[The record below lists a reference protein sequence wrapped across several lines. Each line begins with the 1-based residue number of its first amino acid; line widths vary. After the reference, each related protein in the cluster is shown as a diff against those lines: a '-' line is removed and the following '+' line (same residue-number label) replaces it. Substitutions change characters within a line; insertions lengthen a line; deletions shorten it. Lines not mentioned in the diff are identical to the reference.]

1 MRGFKESNP
10 RILLVRLSAIGDC
23 ILTVPVIHALRKQF
37 PLAHLAW
44 VVDERAAVLLDGL
57 GDLDELLV
65 VPRRWHRSLSTILA
79 VRRALRK
86 RAFDVAIDPQSLTKS
101 GLLSFLSG
109 APTRIAFARPDGREL
124 APLLANT
131 RVEPTRKHLAERTL
145 ELLRPLG
152 VEGAIPEFQL
162 PCFACH
168 EEILDFAD
176 VSTGAKKR
184 YAVVNVGAGWP
195 SKLWTAGGFSEV
207 VRHLGAAHGLS
218 SMIVWHGE
226 EREMAVQIAAQSGG
240 YGHLAPATS
249 LPELATLLREAR
261 LLIACDTG
269 PLHLGVALGTPSV
282 GLYGP
287 TDPARC
293 GPYGFPHR
301 AVQPEGGSPLIGMRR
316 SKGNE
321 LMQKIRAEQVTA
333 ACDGVLADSAARA
346 ESPIASRHIFHLH
359 GRSSAGRCAADRSRQ
374 DYEQLR
380 GVR

>member
-1 MRGFKESNP
+1 MRGFNGSKP

-23 ILTVPVIHALRKQF
+23 ILTVPVIRALRKQF
-37 PLAHLAW
+37 PSAHLAW

-57 GDLDELLV
+57 SDLDELLV
-65 VPRRWHRSLSTILA
+65 VPRRWHRSVSSILA

-86 RAFDVAIDPQSLTKS
+86 RKFDVAIDPQSLTKS

-109 APTRIAFARPDGREL
+109 ATTRIAFARPEGREL

-131 RVEPTRKHLAERTL
+131 RVEPTRKHLVERTL

-152 VEGAIPEFQL
+152 VECAIPEFQL
-162 PCFACH
+162 PRFAGH
-168 EEILDFAD
+168 EEILDFAY
-176 VSTGAKKR
+176 VSTGANKR
-184 YAVVNVGAGWP
+184 YAVVNVGAGWA
-195 SKLWTAGGFSEV
+195 SKLWTAEGFAEV
-207 VRHLGAAHGLS
+207 VRYLGAVHGLS
-218 SMIVWHGE
+218 SMIVWHSE
-226 EREMAVQIAAQSGG
+226 ERELAVQIAAQSGG

-249 LPELATLLREAR
+249 LPELATLLRQAR

-269 PLHLGVALGTPSV
+269 PLHLGAALGTPSV

-287 TDPARC
+287 TNPARC

-301 AVQPEGGSPLIGMRR
+301 AVQAEGAASLIGMRR
-316 SKGNE
+316 SKNNE
-321 LMQKIRAEQVTA
+321 LMQKIRVEQVTA

-346 ESPIASRHIFHLH
+346 DSPNASRQILDSHA
-359 GRSSAGRCAADRSRQ
+359 RSSAGVCAVGRSMQ
-374 DYEQLR
+374 NHEQLR